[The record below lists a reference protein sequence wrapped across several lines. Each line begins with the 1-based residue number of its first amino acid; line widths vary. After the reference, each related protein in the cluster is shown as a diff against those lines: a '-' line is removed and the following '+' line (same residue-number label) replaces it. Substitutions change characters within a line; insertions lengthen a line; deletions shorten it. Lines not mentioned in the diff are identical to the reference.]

1 VFNTWTPKHTV
12 NLFARYAFGEG
23 LLDGFSIGGGAKA
36 VTSYYGQSGATRW
49 IQDGY
54 MLFDAQV
61 GYEVTENVSAT
72 FSVNNILDKKYYS
85 RAASST
91 VFNYYGEPRSAW
103 LKVSAKF

>member
-1 VFNTWTPKHTV
+1 
-12 NLFARYAFGEG
+12 
-23 LLDGFSIGGGAKA
+23 
-36 VTSYYGQSGATRW
+36 
-49 IQDGY
+49 